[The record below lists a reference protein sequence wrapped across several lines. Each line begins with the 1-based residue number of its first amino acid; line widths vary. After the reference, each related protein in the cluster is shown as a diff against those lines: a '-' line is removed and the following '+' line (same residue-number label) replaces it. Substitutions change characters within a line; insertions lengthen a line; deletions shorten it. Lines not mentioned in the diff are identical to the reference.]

1 MLILSAMIGFAVLV
15 MGRQIFWVSV
25 AGLGFVLGMDYAM
38 QYFQGSTQMILL
50 ISLGTGLVGAV
61 LAYTLQR
68 AAAGLVGFLAGWY
81 LSTALVHFVQFELG
95 QFTMILAVIAG
106 LIGVVLTAVLFDWS
120 LILLSCLTGATIIT
134 QSLQF
139 PTQTSL
145 AIFVILFLLGLT
157 IQGVLLS
164 NERSNFQ

>member
-15 MGRQIFWVSV
+15 MGRQLFWVSV

-38 QYFQGSTQMILL
+38 QYFQGSIQMILL

-81 LSTALVHFVQFELG
+81 LSNALINFVQFELG
-95 QFTMILAVIAG
+95 QFTLILAVISG
-106 LIGVVLTAVLFDWS
+106 LIGVVLTLVLFDWS
-120 LILLSCLTGATIIT
+120 LILLSCLAGATIIT

-139 PTQTSL
+139 PTQTNLS
-145 AIFVILFLLGLT
+145 IFIILFLLGIT
-157 IQGVLLS
+157 IQGLLLA
-164 NERSNFQ
+164 NEKNDFK